1 MADEFTKGFGT
12 LTVGSLGWIVIA
24 GWYNTPTFA
33 AQDEPQ
39 LLAPD
44 PTNVGLYG
52 ETALVLKDV
61 LFWFALFGA
70 LFFWVIIPTAHQLR
84 SS

>member
-1 MADEFTKGFGT
+1 MADEFIKGLGVA
-12 LTVGSLGWIVIA
+12 TVGGLGSMVIA

-33 AQDEPQ
+33 ARQEPQ

-44 PTNVGLYG
+44 PTNVGAYG
-52 ETALVLKDV
+52 QFALVLKDA
-61 LFWFALFGA
+61 LFWFALVGV
-70 LFFWVIIPTAHQLR
+70 LVFWVIVPAVHQLR